1 MQMSNIAE
9 FNSAANADVD
19 REHEVQLGLLRALC
33 VAAGENRAA
42 GEIGEIL
49 DHLIAYSEAHF
60 MSEEL
65 LMRLK
70 SYDDYE
76 DHVEDHL
83 QMLDTL
89 RGIAASHAA
98 GDTALVA
105 GRAAESL
112 DFIGRHIATRD
123 QRFADHVRLGL

>member
-1 MQMSNIAE
+1 MSKITE
-9 FNSAANADVD
+9 FNTASNKDID

-33 VAAGENRAA
+33 TAAGENRDADTV
-42 GEIGEIL
+42 GEIL
-49 DHLIAYSEAHF
+49 DRLISYSEAHF

-83 QMLDTL
+83 QMMDTL
-89 RGIAASHAA
+89 RGIAASHAGGDAALIA
-98 GDTALVA
+98 GQATELL
-105 GRAAESL
+105 G
-112 DFIGRHIATRD
+112 FIGHHIATRD
-123 QRFADHVRLGL
+123 RRFSDYLRSGQ